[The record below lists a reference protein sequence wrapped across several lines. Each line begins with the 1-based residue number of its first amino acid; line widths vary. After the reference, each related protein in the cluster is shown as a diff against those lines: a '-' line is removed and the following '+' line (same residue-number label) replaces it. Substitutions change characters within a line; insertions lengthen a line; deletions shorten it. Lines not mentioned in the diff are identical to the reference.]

1 LGLLARQGVLEEVE
15 QVREKVVVMLVKWR
29 ETVARPAL
37 VVEMAVA

>member
-15 QVREKVVVMLVKWR
+15 PAPEKVVVMLVKWTER
-29 ETVARPAL
+29 VARPAL